1 MEWREN
7 ELYSI
12 IKREG
17 RIKTVDIVDKANMCK
32 VTALK
37 HLNALRKRG
46 YVDYELAGPTKLWFV
61 KKENGEALQQKEI
74 HRILREIERITG
86 RRAIVVLN
94 PEDLIGDIKSAD
106 VTVGG

>member
-17 RIKTVDIVDKANMCK
+17 KIKTVDIVDKANMCK

-37 HLNALRKRG
+37 HLSSLRKRG
-46 YVDYELAGPTKLWFV
+46 YVDYELVGPTKLWFV
-61 KKENGEALQQKEI
+61 KRENGEALPQKEI
-74 HRILREIERITG
+74 RKILKDIERITG

-94 PEDLIGDIKSAD
+94 ADSFIGDIKPVD
-106 VTVGG
+106 VTVEG

>member
-17 RIKTVDIVDKANMCK
+17 KIKTVDIVAKANMCK

-37 HLNALRKRG
+37 YLNSLRNKG

-61 KKENGEALQQKEI
+61 KENGQGMGQKEI
-74 HRILREIERITG
+74 QRILKEIERITG
-86 RRAIVVLN
+86 SRAVLILN
-94 PEDLIGDIKSAD
+94 PEDLPTNSGPWS
-106 VTVGG
+106 

>member
-17 RIKTVDIVDKANMCK
+17 RIKTVDIVANANMCK

-37 HLNALRKRG
+37 YLRVLREKG
-46 YVDYELAGPTKLWFV
+46 LVDYEQVGPTKVWFAK
-61 KKENGEALQQKEI
+61 KKENGKIPPEVLKL
-74 HRILREIERITG
+74 LREIEKITG
-86 RRAIVVLN
+86 QRAIVILN
-94 PEDLIGDIKSAD
+94 P
-106 VTVGG
+106 GGLLAMGSLRHM